1 MRYLQ
6 NRDID
11 YHDNDNNDKSA
22 EDTDDSDNNGQ
33 VPKHTSLEATP
44 AYQGLSHWEICN
56 LSPEILHISGLINYY
71 DIMIYDVTRCLWYD
85 DDDLTAFLKDL
96 SPFFKDIA
104 HSRSAVFR

>member
-22 EDTDDSDNNGQ
+22 EDTDDNGQ

-44 AYQGLSHWEICN
+44 AYQGLPH
-56 LSPEILHISGLINYY
+56 
-71 DIMIYDVTRCLWYD
+71 
-85 DDDLTAFLKDL
+85 
-96 SPFFKDIA
+96 
-104 HSRSAVFR
+104 

>member
-22 EDTDDSDNNGQ
+22 EDTDDNDNNGQ

-44 AYQGLSHWEICN
+44 AYQGLPH
-56 LSPEILHISGLINYY
+56 
-71 DIMIYDVTRCLWYD
+71 
-85 DDDLTAFLKDL
+85 
-96 SPFFKDIA
+96 
-104 HSRSAVFR
+104 